1 MLAYSIPVRYVY
13 KWSWCS
19 DPRGSQS
26 AKAVAL
32 DSMLG
37 KILESLVAECVEVEV
52 KGKRRWVGTRRTG
65 NLGEEPLEKVEET
78 NLEDAAKNVVVDDD
92 DKVGSEGCCTT
103 KKSSCPSVFF
113 PAFLQT
119 AVIDKPV
126 PALFENTGIGNP
138 ITAAQNRRFTKR
150 CNKSPIAAFFKNAG
164 IGSPKAL
171 G

>member
-1 MLAYSIPVRYVY
+1 VLAYSITVGYLY

-37 KILESLVAECVEVEV
+37 KILESLEAECVEVEV

-78 NLEDAAKNVVVDDD
+78 NLEDAAKNVVIDDD
-92 DKVGSEGCCTT
+92 DKVGSEGCCRVNEGFDLEKRMLREKIDYLAVHLTERIIHVIEEMIVG
-103 KKSSCPSVFF
+103 KK
-113 PAFLQT
+113 
-119 AVIDKPV
+119 
-126 PALFENTGIGNP
+126 
-138 ITAAQNRRFTKR
+138 R
-150 CNKSPIAAFFKNAG
+150 
-164 IGSPKAL
+164 KAK
-171 G
+171 